1 MKYISIAF
9 LVAVIA
15 FLITGYIM
23 SPTYRY
29 TVRLH
34 YIDGGEKV
42 IYYESKEEPSVCFTR
57 DAGYRACGEDA
68 VCRIEILSK
77 KEIHE
82 K

>member
-1 MKYISIAF
+1 MKIISIAL
-9 LVAVIA
+9 LVALIA
-15 FLITGYIM
+15 SLITGYVM

-29 TVRLH
+29 QVRLR
-34 YIDGGEKV
+34 YVDGGEKV
-42 IYYESKEEPSVCFTR
+42 IYYDSKDEPTVVFR
-57 DAGYRACGEDA
+57 KNYGYSACGEDA